1 MSVHLYLDELT
12 DVLRTKLDDVG
23 ERIVG
28 LGGSPDARPITISEF
43 TTLTSMPAGPLDV
56 ATALGVIDASL
67 TSLIGS
73 VGRRLEDT
81 DDTVS
86 VDLYSNLL
94 DDLERHRWLVRA
106 QM

>member
-1 MSVHLYLDELT
+1 
-12 DVLRTKLDDVG
+12 
-23 ERIVG
+23 
-28 LGGSPDARPITISEF
+28 
-43 TTLTSMPAGPLDV
+43 MPAGPLDV